1 MCICLWYDFAYILYP
16 TREVLLDMLL
26 FLVRI
31 TANIE
36 EQNPLLKLSVVA
48 DIEELILFHCL
59 LCTPAS

>member
-1 MCICLWYDFAYILYP
+1 
-16 TREVLLDMLL
+16 MLL